1 MKSNNLGENIM
12 EIRETIGIILLIIGF
27 IASFFAPAGFFLII
41 IGALV
46 FGKNRLAL
54 FLFATGVR
62 VIFQP
67 NGIASGIFL
76 ALIGGGLLAKNH
88 YFPFGFS
95 LTDSGRRK
103 FNPFTGKKHHNRV
116 NDDEFLKNSANEY
129 YQVINQSQVLDDS
142 EHGQLMVNVSEKLI
156 DSVESYLKTIGRSD
170 FTQRYYGWDFH
181 LIARDAVNAFC
192 MPGGKIVVF
201 SGLYSV
207 IGTEEEL
214 AFILGH
220 EMAHSLL
227 DHSRTL
233 ASAQKSKNRLRTGAK
248 IGSIALSLAGYG
260 EAAAA
265 ARIATNVADVGSH
278 YFLMK
283 PWGRDQEL
291 EADKLGMMIIHMAGY
306 DVSNVPA
313 FWARMSGGAHKN
325 DFFST
330 HPTDEKRIN
339 QMKKIAPK
347 IAGCNDFTSKP
358 IMELV

>member
-1 MKSNNLGENIM
+1 MQT
-12 EIRETIGIILLIIGF
+12 REKIGIILLVAGF
-27 IASFFAPAGFFLII
+27 ITSFFAKAGILLIFA
-41 IGALV
+41 GAIV
-46 FGKNRLAL
+46 FGKNRISLILLVAGL
-54 FLFATGVR
+54 RGM
-62 VIFQP
+62 FQP
-67 NGIASGIFL
+67 NGLAAGLIV
-76 ALIGGGLLAKNH
+76 ALIGGAFIAKDY
-88 YFPFGFS
+88 YFPFGFALS
-95 LTDSGRRK
+95 DSGKRQ

-129 YQVINQSQVLDDS
+129 YQVINQSQILDDT
-142 EHGQLMVNVSEKLI
+142 EQGQLMINVSKKLI
-156 DSVESYLKTIGRSD
+156 SAVESYLKSIGRSD
-170 FTQRYYGWDFH
+170 FTQNYYGWDFH
-181 LIARDAVNAFC
+181 LIARNAVNAFC

-201 SGLYSV
+201 SGLYSA
-207 IGTEEEL
+207 ISTEEEL

-227 DHSRTL
+227 DHARTL
-233 ASAQKSKNRLRTGAK
+233 TSAQKSKNRLKTGAR

-265 ARIATNVADVGSH
+265 TRIATNVADVGSQ

-306 DVSNVPA
+306 NVSNVSS
-313 FWARMSGGAHKN
+313 FWARMSGGAHQH

-330 HPTDEKRIN
+330 HPTDSKRIS
-339 QMKKIAPK
+339 QMEKIAPK
-347 IAGCNDFTSKP
+347 IINCRDFTSKP